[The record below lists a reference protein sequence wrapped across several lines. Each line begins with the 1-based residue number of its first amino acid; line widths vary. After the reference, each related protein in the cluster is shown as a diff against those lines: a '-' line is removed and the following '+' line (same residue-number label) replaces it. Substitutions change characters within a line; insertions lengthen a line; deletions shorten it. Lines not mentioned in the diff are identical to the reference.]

1 MSRHFFLV
9 AGWISV
15 AVGIVGIV
23 LPLLPTTPLLIL
35 AAFCFSKG
43 SPRARAWLVEH
54 AHLGPPIRK
63 WEEEGAIAPRAKALG
78 VGAMIAVFALSVA
91 MGLRPMLL
99 IIQAVCLGGAALFIL
114 TRPSGARP

>member
-1 MSRHFFLV
+1 MA
-9 AGWISV
+9 AGWLSV
-15 AVGIVGIV
+15 AIGVIGIV

-43 SPRARAWLVEH
+43 SPRARIWLIDH
-54 AHLGPPIRK
+54 GHLGPPIRK

-91 MGLRPMLL
+91 MGLKPILL
-99 IIQAVCLGGAALFIL
+99 VIQGLCLGGAALFVL